1 VHPVGTGDR
10 AHFRPAPTIAVV
22 IPSRYQSTRLPGK
35 PLAEIAGRPMIAHVY
50 DRARAIEGAARVI
63 VATDD
68 ERVAAAV
75 RAFGG
80 EARMTRAD
88 HRSGTD
94 RLAEVAAGLDCDI
107 VVNVQGDEP
116 LVDAADVSAAVAAL
130 SADPELAIAT
140 LRYPIRDAAELAS
153 PHVVKVAVSRRGR
166 ALYFSRAPIPHWRGH
181 AGAPAPGLT
190 FKHIGV
196 YVYRR
201 EALLALAARP
211 PSPLELAESLEQLR
225 ALEHGD
231 PIGTV
236 EARHDAIGVDTP
248 ADLDHV
254 RRLLA
259 GSPAR

>member
-10 AHFRPAPTIAVV
+10 AHLRPAPTIAVV
-22 IPSRYQSTRLPGK
+22 IPSRYASTRLPGK
-35 PLAEIAGRPMIAHVY
+35 PLAEIGGRPMIAHVHEK
-50 DRARAIEGAARVI
+50 ARAIAGAGRVI

-68 ERVAAAV
+68 ERVAEAV
-75 RAFGG
+75 RAIGG
-80 EARMTRAD
+80 EAWMTRAD

-94 RLAEVAAGLDCDI
+94 RLAEVAARLDSDLI
-107 VVNVQGDEP
+107 VNVQGDEP
-116 LVDAADVSAAVAAL
+116 LVDPGDVGAAVAAL
-130 SADPELAIAT
+130 AADPELAITT

-153 PHVVKVAVSRRGR
+153 PHVVKVVVSGRGR
-166 ALYFSRAPIPHWRGH
+166 ALYFSRAPVPHWRDHG
-181 AGAPAPGLT
+181 GAPAPRLA

-201 EALLALAARP
+201 AALLAIAALP
-211 PSPLELAESLEQLR
+211 PTPLELAESLEQLR
-225 ALEHGD
+225 ALEHGFA
-231 PIGTV
+231 IGTT
-236 EARHDAIGVDTP
+236 EARHDATGVDTP